1 MTTER
6 KRPEFLS
13 QRQWEYIL
21 ALERRDG
28 NRWQAAED
36 LGVREN
42 AVEKT
47 LTLIRKKVTS
57 AHSFRRRYGTLIKR
71 RR

>member
-1 MTTER
+1 MSTNRE
-6 KRPEFLS
+6 RPEFLS
-13 QRQWEYIL
+13 QRQFDYIL

-42 AVEKT
+42 AVEKM
-47 LTLIRKKVTS
+47 LTLIRKKMES
-57 AHSFRRRYGTLIKR
+57 AYAFKRKYGRLIERRR
-71 RR
+71 